1 MSASPP
7 DRPLDPVPSDRP
19 IEPHDPDRPARPQA
33 PDASASFDASASAR
47 DSNEATRGEPPVAP
61 RALDRGDG
69 ALTVPVR
76 PVVRERRRRQLPI
89 YAAMFVVAVL
99 AGSALFVSGFTL
111 GRQESVTPGT
121 SDTLQQRFEPF
132 WDAYHK
138 IQNDYI
144 GTVDEKKLVEGAID
158 GMFKAIGDPYSSY
171 MSSEQ
176 YRNSLSGIS
185 GQFEGI
191 GAEMT
196 SRDEKGESGC
206 SPAGPNCRFIVVRA
220 LRDSPAQ
227 KAGLRSGDEVVA
239 INGATVTG
247 LTLDDAVNKV
257 RGKKGT
263 SVTLGLKRGTT
274 DLNLTIVRD
283 VIKVEDV
290 LSEVLADGRVGYLR
304 INGFSSAAAA
314 DFRDQ
319 LRQLVEEKKV
329 RALILDLRDDPGG
342 FVDSAKTIA
351 SQFISSGPIFWEEY
365 RGGRKVPQEA
375 ETGGLATDPKL
386 PLIALVN
393 GGTASAS
400 EIVAAA
406 IQETGRGRLL
416 GEKTFGKGTIQQWQT
431 LTNDTGGFR
440 LSIAKWLTPKQNWIH
455 GKGIQPDVAAKAPD
469 ETPAG
474 KDPVR
479 DRAVQLL
486 LSQIAGLDELRPTG

>member
-1 MSASPP
+1 
-7 DRPLDPVPSDRP
+7 
-19 IEPHDPDRPARPQA
+19 
-33 PDASASFDASASAR
+33 
-47 DSNEATRGEPPVAP
+47 
-61 RALDRGDG
+61 
-69 ALTVPVR
+69 
-76 PVVRERRRRQLPI
+76 
-89 YAAMFVVAVL
+89 VVAVL

-111 GRQESVTPGT
+111 GRQETATPGT

-132 WDAYHK
+132 WDAFHK
-138 IQNDYI
+138 IETDYI
-144 GTVDEKKLVEGAID
+144 GSVDEKKLVEGAID

-176 YRNSLSGIS
+176 YKNSLSGIS

-196 SRDEKGESGC
+196 SRNEKGESGC
-206 SPAGPNCRFIVVRA
+206 SPAGPNCHFVVVRA
-220 LRDSPAQ
+220 LRDSPAE
-227 KAGLRSGDEVVA
+227 KAGLKADDEVLAVDGTTVA
-239 INGATVTG
+239 G
-247 LTLDDAVNKV
+247 LTLDDTVNKV
-257 RGKKGT
+257 RGQKGT
-263 SVTLGLKRGTT
+263 SVTLSLKRGTREFR
-274 DLNLTIVRD
+274 LSIVRD

-290 LSEVLADGRVGYLR
+290 LSEVLGDGRVGYLR
-304 INGFSSAAAA
+304 INGFSSGAAG
-314 DFRDQ
+314 DFKDQ
-319 LRQLVEEKKV
+319 LRELIQDKKV
-329 RALILDLRDDPGG
+329 KALILDLRDDPGG

-351 SQFISSGPIFWEEY
+351 SQFVSSGPVFWEEY
-365 RGGRKVPQEA
+365 RNGRKVEQDA
-375 ETGGLATDPKL
+375 ETGGIATDPKL

-406 IQETGRGRLL
+406 IQETGRGKLL

-455 GKGIQPDVAAKAPD
+455 GKGIQPDVVVKAPD
-469 ETPAG
+469 NTPAD

-486 LSQIAGLDELRPTG
+486 LGQLATGPTLRAVA

>member
-1 MSASPP
+1 MSALPP
-7 DRPLDPVPSDRP
+7 DRPT
-19 IEPHDPDRPARPQA
+19 RPQA
-33 PDASASFDASASAR
+33 TKQPAAVDDPPGSDLSAVPDAPERPAGSA
-47 DSNEATRGEPPVAP
+47 EPTQPAAGP
-61 RALDRGDG
+61 EIWN
-69 ALTVPVR
+69 VPVGR
-76 PVVRERRRRQLPI
+76 VVAERRRRPLPI
-89 YAAMFVVAVL
+89 YAALFVVAVL

-111 GRQESVTPGT
+111 GRQQSTTPGT

-138 IQNDYI
+138 IQGDYI

-196 SRDEKGESGC
+196 SRNEKGESGC
-206 SPAGPNCRFIVVRA
+206 SPAGPNCHFVVVRA

-227 KAGLRSGDEVVA
+227 RAGLKTDDEVLA
-239 INGATVTG
+239 IDGTPVTG
-247 LTLDDAVNKV
+247 LTLDDSVNKV

-263 SVTLGLKRGTT
+263 SVTLSLKRGTRE
-274 DLNLTIVRD
+274 LELTIVRD

-314 DFRDQ
+314 DFKTQ
-319 LRQLVEEKKV
+319 LSTLVQEKKV
-329 RALILDLRDDPGG
+329 QALILDLRDDPGG

-351 SQFISSGPIFWEEY
+351 SQFIGSGPIFWEEY
-365 RGGRKVPQEA
+365 RGGRKVAQEA
-375 ETGGLATDPKL
+375 ETGGIATDPKV
-386 PLIALVN
+386 PVIALVN

-455 GKGIQPDVAAKAPD
+455 GKGIQPDVVVKAPD
-469 ETPAG
+469 DAAAG
-474 KDPVR
+474 SDPVR
-479 DRAVQLL
+479 DRAVELL
-486 LSQIAGLDELRPTG
+486 LGRAAGLVGLRPAA

>member
-1 MSASPP
+1 MAST
-7 DRPLDPVPSDRP
+7 PSDRP
-19 IEPHDPDRPARPQA
+19 TEPQMVRQSAASGDPGEPDPTARADASGQPAYAAGA
-33 PDASASFDASASAR
+33 PDETPAS
-47 DSNEATRGEPPVAP
+47 ETWPVG
-61 RALDRGDG
+61 LE
-69 ALTVPVR
+69 PVR
-76 PVVRERRRRQLPI
+76 IERRRRPFPI
-89 YAAMFVVAVL
+89 YVALFIVAVL

-111 GRQESVTPGT
+111 GRQETASPGT

-132 WDAYHK
+132 WDAFHK
-138 IQNDYI
+138 IETDYI
-144 GTVDEKKLVEGAID
+144 GSVDEKKLVEGAID
-158 GMFKAIGDPYSSY
+158 GLFKSLGDPYSSY

-176 YRNSLSGIS
+176 YKNSLSGIS

-196 SRDEKGESGC
+196 SRNEKGESGC
-206 SPAGPNCRFIVVRA
+206 SPAGPTCHFVVVRA

-227 KAGLRSGDEVVA
+227 KAGLKADDEVLAVD
-239 INGATVTG
+239 GTPVTG
-247 LTLDDAVNKV
+247 LTLDDTVNKV
-257 RGKKGT
+257 RGQKGT
-263 SVTLGLKRGTT
+263 SVVLTLNRGTRE
-274 DLNLTIVRD
+274 LRLTIVRD

-304 INGFSSAAAA
+304 INGFSSGAAS

-319 LRQLVEEKKV
+319 LRELVQEKKV
-329 RALILDLRDDPGG
+329 KALILDLRDDPGG

-351 SQFISSGPIFWEEY
+351 SQFVSSGPVFWEEY
-365 RGGRKVPQEA
+365 RNGRKVAQDA
-375 ETGGLATDPKL
+375 ETGGIATDPRL

-455 GKGIQPDVAAKAPD
+455 GKGIQPDVVVKAPD
-469 ETPAG
+469 NTPAD

-486 LSQIAGLDELRPTG
+486 LGQLADGPALRAVA